1 MMGMGKIK
9 RNLRMPVEDGLQAS
23 CLYYEVTNFLI
34 PDFAGEMVSRQVYLI
49 SVIGPGVLKVK
60 KLRVL
65 RVFVVNNCALSSM

>member
-1 MMGMGKIK
+1 
-9 RNLRMPVEDGLQAS
+9 
-23 CLYYEVTNFLI
+23 LI